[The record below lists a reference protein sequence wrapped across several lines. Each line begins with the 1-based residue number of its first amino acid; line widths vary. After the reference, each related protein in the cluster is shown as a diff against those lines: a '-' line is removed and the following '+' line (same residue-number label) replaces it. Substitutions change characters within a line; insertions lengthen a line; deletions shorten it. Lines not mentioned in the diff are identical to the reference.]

1 MGFFANLTQGTVR
14 ASTWLF
20 MSNGNS
26 IATSQRARD
35 AVTGTVRPAGD
46 YTQVARTIDGPTTPT
61 VGGTAASAIQSG
73 GGAPSA
79 QQQQI
84 NDEFFG
90 RGNITGDPNYNPR
103 R

>member
-1 MGFFANLTQGTVR
+1 MGFFGNLVQGTVR
-14 ASTWLF
+14 IVTYPF

-26 IATSQRARD
+26 VAASQRARD
-35 AVTGTVRPAGD
+35 GVDGVTRPAGD
-46 YTQVARTIDGPTTPT
+46 YTSAARAIDGPTTPT
-61 VGGTAASAIQSG
+61 VGGTAATALQRGSG
-73 GGAPSA
+73 GT
-79 QQQQI
+79 QQQNI